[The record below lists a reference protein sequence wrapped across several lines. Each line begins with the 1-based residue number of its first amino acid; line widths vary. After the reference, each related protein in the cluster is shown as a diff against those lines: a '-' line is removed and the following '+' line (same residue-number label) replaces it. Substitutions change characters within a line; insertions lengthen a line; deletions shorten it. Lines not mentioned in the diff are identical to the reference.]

1 MPWVLGKNGRAGL
14 IMWIEYLKAGGIA
27 ELIYQV
33 KADFTRR
40 KCEKI
45 FNTFPEST
53 LKNIAS
59 EYMDQGNYKKALKV
73 LSNA

>member
-1 MPWVLGKNGRAGL
+1 
-14 IMWIEYLKAGGIA
+14 MWIEYLKIGGIA
-27 ELIYQV
+27 ELIYQL
-33 KADFTRR
+33 KADFTRW
-40 KCEKI
+40 KCEKV
-45 FNTFPEST
+45 FYAFPEST